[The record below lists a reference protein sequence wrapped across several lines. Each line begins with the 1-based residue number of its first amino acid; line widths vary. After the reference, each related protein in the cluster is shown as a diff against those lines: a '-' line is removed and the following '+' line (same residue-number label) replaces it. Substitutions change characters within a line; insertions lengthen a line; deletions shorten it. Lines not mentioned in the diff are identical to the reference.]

1 MSQPD
6 RQVPS
11 TVVITKS
18 VQDYIRL
25 VATEIV
31 DDEITTY
38 ERDALWLR
46 MTDKE
51 KDDVNFLTEVV
62 FEVYL

>member
-11 TVVITKS
+11 SVVITKS
-18 VQDYIRL
+18 VQDYMRL

-31 DDEITTY
+31 DDEITTHK
-38 ERDALWLR
+38 RDALFER

>member
-6 RQVPS
+6 RKVPS

-18 VQDYIRL
+18 VQDYMRL

-31 DDEITTY
+31 DDEITTH
-38 ERDALWLR
+38 ERGALWLR